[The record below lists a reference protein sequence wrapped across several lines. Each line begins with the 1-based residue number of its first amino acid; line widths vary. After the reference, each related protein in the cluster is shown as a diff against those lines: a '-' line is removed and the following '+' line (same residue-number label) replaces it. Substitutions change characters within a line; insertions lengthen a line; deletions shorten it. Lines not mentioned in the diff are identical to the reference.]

1 MQNEVWKHPATKIE
15 ILHTDHDRILLTE
28 ALEELILDMI
38 QHYGDKHYQAAI
50 QVCYHICYL
59 SK

>member
-15 ILHTDHDRILLTE
+15 ILHTDYDRILLTE